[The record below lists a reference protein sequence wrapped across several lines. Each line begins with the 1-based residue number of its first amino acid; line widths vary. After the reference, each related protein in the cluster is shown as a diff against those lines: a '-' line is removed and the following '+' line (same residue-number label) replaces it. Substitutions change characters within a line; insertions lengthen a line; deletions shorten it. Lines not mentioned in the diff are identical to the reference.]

1 MNGTVSSEY
10 ASQSPIPS
18 GTCVDWDAVLRTP
31 VSDETAR
38 ALRYMADTESH
49 TLIYLRELLATRAID
64 EPEVAEFFA
73 CWFYEETAHGR
84 ALGRFLRLAGHE
96 PPTRLRSQQPWSAR
110 LEAVGIAWISA
121 LWRDFVAV
129 HMTWGAINELTA
141 VTAYR
146 RLAER
151 SGHPVLEVLLGH
163 IRRDEARHFGFYYG
177 QAERRLT
184 SSPSARRIARVLVE
198 RFWGPVG
205 SGVQPESETRFIG
218 SYLFGGPGGREAAQT
233 VDRTIRRL
241 PGFDDVRLLEAWI
254 ERNVPSEVDNAVA
267 GRVLRAQ
274 DAA

>member
-1 MNGTVSSEY
+1 MSEPVNSDY
-10 ASQSPIPS
+10 ASQSQIPS
-18 GTCVDWDAVLRTP
+18 GTGIDWDAVARTP
-31 VSDETAR
+31 VSAEIAR

-64 EPEVAEFFA
+64 EPQVAEFFA

-96 PPTRLRSQQPWSAR
+96 GPTRLRSNQPWSAR
-110 LEAVGIAWISA
+110 LEAVGIAWVSA

-146 RLAER
+146 RLAEC
-151 SGHPVLEVLLGH
+151 SEHPVLAVLLGH

-184 SSPSARRIARVLVE
+184 ASPSARRIARALVE

-218 SYLFGGPGGREAAQT
+218 SYLFSGPGGREAAQT

-241 PGFDDVRLLEAWI
+241 PGFEGVRLLESWL
-254 ERNVPSEVDNAVA
+254 EHNVPSEVDNAVV
-267 GRVLRAQ
+267 GRVLHEQ